1 VLEEIA
7 MQLTLTREEQTLLID
22 VLQDSPLTTV
32 RKNARDNL
40 LNRLMDHDLAFRY
53 DELEDLSDFLAEIS
67 RRLHDHYQRTEDE
80 IMQHRQQAVQRILD
94 KVIEAE
100 AMV

>member
-1 VLEEIA
+1 
-7 MQLTLTREEQTLLID
+7 MQLILTREEQALLID
-22 VLQDSPLTTV
+22 VLQESPLSAI
-32 RKNARDNL
+32 RKAACDNL
-40 LNRLMDHDLAFRY
+40 LNRLLEHDLAFRY

-80 IMQHRQQAVQRILD
+80 VMQRRQQAVQRILD

>member
-1 VLEEIA
+1 
-7 MQLTLTREEQTLLID
+7 MQLTFTREEQALLID
-22 VLQDSPLTTV
+22 VLQDSPLTAV
-32 RKNARDNL
+32 RKSARDNL
-40 LNRLMDHDLAFRY
+40 LNRLLEHDLAFRY

-67 RRLHDHYQRTEDE
+67 RRLHDQYQRTEDTT
-80 IMQHRQQAVQRILD
+80 MQHRQQAVQRVLD

>member
-1 VLEEIA
+1 
-7 MQLTLTREEQTLLID
+7 MQLALTREEQVLLVE
-22 VLQDSPLTTV
+22 VLQESALSAV

-40 LNRLMDHDLAFRY
+40 INRVLGRDFAFRY
-53 DELEDLSDFLAEIS
+53 DELEDLSDFLADVS
-67 RRLHDHYQRTEDE
+67 RRLHDQYRRSDDQTIQR
-80 IMQHRQQAVQRILD
+80 RQQAVQQILD

>member
-1 VLEEIA
+1 
-7 MQLTLTREEQTLLID
+7 MQLQLTREEQSLLVD
-22 VLQDSPLTTV
+22 VLQDIRIPAT
-32 RKNARDNL
+32 RKPARDNL
-40 LNRLMDHDLAFRY
+40 LNHLIEHDAGFAY

-67 RRLHDHYQRTEDE
+67 RRLHDKYLRDEDQE
-80 IMQHRQQAVQRILD
+80 TLRRQGAVQRILD

>member
-1 VLEEIA
+1 
-7 MQLTLTREEQTLLID
+7 MQLTLTREEQALLID
-22 VLQDSPLTTV
+22 VLQDSPLTAV
-32 RKNARDNL
+32 RKSACDNL
-40 LNRLMDHDLAFRY
+40 LNRLLEHDLAFRY

-67 RRLHDHYQRTEDE
+67 RRLHDQYQRTKD
-80 IMQHRQQAVQRILD
+80 ITMQHRQQAVQRVLD

>member
-1 VLEEIA
+1 
-7 MQLTLTREEQTLLID
+7 MQLTLSREEQALLID
-22 VLQDSPLTTV
+22 VLQDSPLTAV

-40 LNRLMDHDLAFRY
+40 LNRLLDHDLAFRF

-67 RRLHDHYQRTEDE
+67 RRLHDQYQRTEDE
-80 IMQHRQQAVQRILD
+80 IMQRRQQAVQRILD

>member
-1 VLEEIA
+1 
-7 MQLTLTREEQTLLID
+7 MQLQLSREEQALLAD
-22 VLQDSPLTTV
+22 VLQDITV
-32 RKNARDNL
+32 SSGRKVARDRL
-40 LNRLMDHDLAFRY
+40 LDHLCAHDLAFAY

-67 RRLHDHYQRTEDE
+67 RRLHDQFMRDNEVGTLR
-80 IMQHRQQAVQRILD
+80 RQNAVQRILD